1 MRVDEAFPSKYLSA
15 SDLQGRPAVVRI
27 DMIQMEKMDDGN
39 KPVLYFVGK
48 KKGFVCNKTNA
59 TKIADVLRDDEMD
72 RWPGQTLELYEAE
85 VDFQGRS
92 VPAIR
97 VRAPR
102 TETRSPERPVSPP
115 REQQQYREPAHD
127 NGRGDP
133 GVTRAY
139 DREVD
144 DRPQP
149 PPARPATNRDLDDD
163 IPF

>member
-15 SDLQGRPAVVRI
+15 SDLQGRPAIVRI
-27 DMIQMEKMDDGN
+27 DMIQMEKLDDGN

-59 TKIADVLRDDEMD
+59 TKIADILRDDEMD
-72 RWPGQTLELYEAE
+72 RWPGQTVELYEAE
-85 VDFQGRS
+85 VDYQGRS
-92 VPAIR
+92 VAAIR

-102 TETRSPERPVSPP
+102 TETRSPERQAPP
-115 REQQQYREPAHD
+115 REQQYREPTHD
-127 NGRGDP
+127 NVRGDP

-144 DRPQP
+144 DRPAQ
-149 PPARPATNRDLDDD
+149 PPARPATRNDMDDD

>member
-102 TETRSPERPVSPP
+102 TET
-115 REQQQYREPAHD
+115 
-127 NGRGDP
+127 
-133 GVTRAY
+133 
-139 DREVD
+139 
-144 DRPQP
+144 
-149 PPARPATNRDLDDD
+149 
-163 IPF
+163 